1 MKTYSGVL
9 QRFGTRMKK
18 KGAILAFD
26 SVNYL
31 TVLIVLVGLGI
42 AGFAALESYR
52 VVTCKM
58 ELNEISSALAT
69 YQSLR
74 VDGNSTADDLTK
86 LLKDEA
92 IASGE
97 AIDGVK
103 HGNFLKPTTR
113 WSDSGIIDP
122 WGHAYTADGG
132 TNGNGGTVKSS
143 GDALTGEISTHFGT
157 GTSSD

>member
-9 QRFGTRMKK
+9 QRFGPRMKK

-52 VVTCKM
+52 VVTFKM
-58 ELNEISSALAT
+58 ELNEISSALTT

-74 VDGNSTADDLTK
+74 VDGNSTSDDLTK
-86 LLKDEA
+86 LLADEA

-113 WSDSGIIDP
+113 WSSAGIIDP

-132 TNGNGGTVKSS
+132 TNGNGGTVTSQ
-143 GDALTGEISTHFGT
+143 GDALTGQISTNFGT

>member
-31 TVLIVLVGLGI
+31 TVLIVLVGLGV
-42 AGFAALESYR
+42 AGF
-52 VVTCKM
+52 VTCKM
-58 ELNEISSALAT
+58 ELNEISSALTT

-74 VDGNSTADDLTK
+74 VDGNSTAGDLTQ
-86 LLKDEA
+86 LLSDEA
-92 IASGE
+92 IASTD

-103 HGNFLKPTTR
+103 HGNFLKETTR
-113 WSDSGIIDP
+113 WSATGVIDP
-122 WGHAYTADGG
+122 WGNAYTADGG
-132 TNGNGGTVKSS
+132 SNGNGGTVKSS

-157 GTSSD
+157 GTSSN

>member
-58 ELNEISSALAT
+58 ELNEISSALTT

-86 LLKDEA
+86 LLGDEA
-92 IASGE
+92 IASTD

-103 HGNFLKPTTR
+103 HGNFLKETTR
-113 WSDSGIIDP
+113 WSTSGIIDP
-122 WGHAYTADGG
+122 WGNAYTADGG
-132 TNGNGGTVKSS
+132 SNGNGGTVKSS

-157 GTSSD
+157 GMSSD